1 MKTLIIIFVV
11 AVICICVACI
21 VLAIG
26 DGTAQAEES
35 RRREK
40 QERTAECLRLAQQRE
55 MFNAMQKT
63 IEATAYKVGAQYGA
77 QRAQTQA
84 QRPAPQIAPMMVV
97 PYQVPQ
103 PQNVQNIQIAQQPGK
118 KCNDPIL
125 AIAFPKENEPQTEN
139 AVFPAEWR
147 QSRSELLQYAESLGV
162 RRVTVSATEEDFV
175 IGGKTAIRCFF
186 VPNDYPENLRAT
198 NAMREICASPLL
210 NVNSPDRL
218 NMAKAALKKA
228 AH

>member
-26 DGTAQAEES
+26 DGAAQAEEA

-40 QERTAECLRLAQQRE
+40 QERTAERLRLAQQRE

-63 IEATAYKVGAQYGA
+63 MEATAYKVGAQYGA
-77 QRAQTQA
+77 QRAQAQA

-103 PQNVQNIQIAQQPGK
+103 PQNAQNVQAAQRQNK
-118 KCNDPIL
+118 KRNTPIL
-125 AIAFPKENEPQTEN
+125 AIAFPKEGEPQTEN

-147 QSRSELLQYAESLGV
+147 QSRSELLRYAEWLGAQ
-162 RRVTVSATEEDFV
+162 RLTVSATEEDFV
-175 IGGKTAIRCFF
+175 LDGKTAIRCFF
-186 VPNDYPENLRAT
+186 VPNGYAENLRAT
-198 NAMREICASPLL
+198 NAIREICASPVL
-210 NVNSPDRL
+210 NVNSPARL
-218 NMAKAALKKA
+218 KMAKAALKKA
-228 AH
+228 TN